1 MSATPHNQSA
11 IDAMGAQFKTNV
23 FDKAPGKLLGA
34 HKNAVKAAHRQAA
47 TAAASRNAW
56 ANSAA
61 QTVAQGRKNFAQN
74 QATAV
79 KTAQSAAKAHA
90 SAVKSGKAAPTPGT
104 APRTFAMPAGPQGVQ
119 QRAQTAT
126 MASQVNNAH
135 SDALKEA
142 NDRQKTMTSQRNF
155 AHGQAITE
163 ASKRAK
169 EAQRGSAATPT
180 RAKTTSLA
188 PQAPSGSGQQ
198 SFYNQNEDSGWTH
211 QVGTIQPSGV
221 NTPDAPLNHPHVPG
235 PAPAASHGPQFA
247 NVTTRD
253 NSPFPTHE
261 HPEGSSNLRLNNL
274 SDKQPAP
281 NEFTVGS
288 RANKPGGI
296 ASKGSQLEA
305 WAISKQNAVQARQT
319 SRKAGGRDKD
329 LAANAKKAENFA
341 NQPLSKFAP

>member
-11 IDAMGAQFKTNV
+11 IDAMGAQFKTNI
-23 FDKAPGKLLGA
+23 FDKAPGKLIGA
-34 HKNAVKAAHRQAA
+34 HKNAVKTAQRQAA

-61 QTVAQGRKNFAQN
+61 SLTAQGRKNFAQG
-74 QATAV
+74 QATAM

-90 SAVKSGKAAPTPGT
+90 SAVKTGKAAPTPGS

-135 SDALKEA
+135 NDALKEA
-142 NDRQKTMTSQRNF
+142 ADRSKTMTSQRNF
-155 AHGQAITE
+155 AHGDALKE

-169 EAQRGSAATPT
+169 EAQKGSAPTPT
-180 RAKTTSLA
+180 RATSTSLA
-188 PQAPSGSGQQ
+188 PRPSAA
-198 SFYNQNEDSGWTH
+198 T
-211 QVGTIQPSGV
+211 
-221 NTPDAPLNHPHVPG
+221 PG
-235 PAPAASHGPQFA
+235 PAPASSQGSQFV
-247 NVTTRD
+247 NVATRD
-253 NSPFPTHE
+253 NSPFPTHQ
-261 HPEGSSNLRLNNL
+261 HPEGSSNLRLNTL

-296 ASKGSQLEA
+296 AARGSQLEA
-305 WAISKQNAVQARQT
+305 WAISKQNATQARQA
-319 SRKAGGRDKD
+319 SRRAGGRDKD
-329 LAANAKKAENFA
+329 LAATAKKAENFA